1 MDKSILDASVVIK
14 WFVKEQDRDKAI
26 TYLTAFQN
34 NEVVLIFP
42 SLLFYELGNVLIKKK
57 ATIGLI
63 NEVMVK
69 FQQLNL
75 LGLEIQD
82 IGLLSF
88 RQIYQ
93 NSIEYSLTF
102 YDAAYLT
109 LMQKE
114 NCQFVT
120 ADRKL
125 FEKVHKNFKAVK
137 LLSDLF

>member
-14 WFVKEQDRDKAI
+14 WFVEEQDRDKAI

-34 NEVVLIFP
+34 NELGLIVP

-57 ATIGLI
+57 ATMTLI

-69 FQQLNL
+69 FQQLNS

-82 IGLLSF
+82 IGLSSF

-93 NSIEYSLTF
+93 NSIKYGLTF
-102 YDAAYLT
+102 YDASYLT
-109 LMQKE
+109 LMQEE
-114 NCQFVT
+114 NCRFIT
-120 ADRKL
+120 ADGKL
-125 FEKVHKNFKAVK
+125 FQKVHKNFKGIK
-137 LLSDLF
+137 LLSD

>member
-26 TYLTAFQN
+26 TYLTAFHN
-34 NEVVLIFP
+34 NEVALIVP

-57 ATIGLI
+57 ATMSLI
-63 NEVMVK
+63 NEIMVK

-102 YDAAYLT
+102 YDAAYIT

-114 NCQFVT
+114 NCRFVT
-120 ADRKL
+120 ADGKL
-125 FEKVHKNFKAVK
+125 FQKVQKAFAGVK
-137 LLSDLF
+137 LLSG

>member
-57 ATIGLI
+57 ATMSLI
-63 NEVMVK
+63 DEIMVK

-82 IGLLSF
+82 TGLLSF

-109 LMQKE
+109 LMQE
-114 NCQFVT
+114 ERCEFVT

-125 FEKVHKNFKAVK
+125 FEKVHKNLRGVK
-137 LLSDLF
+137 LLSRH